1 MELPSIDQNIVTNIF
16 NQLMDMEVELD
27 ENPLIYGPKRLNQ
40 KIAEVR
46 QYQSE
51 CEALFLKVSLWVQ
64 KYKSANRAAQLNLD
78 LGKKHLLANDPEVR
92 AGRNVADRDAIA
104 SMKLRSEVEEVSKC
118 ESALSDLEAI
128 IVVVKSKKSDL
139 KDTQSR
145 LKDQIRLC
153 QEEISLG
160 GRWGNKKFGQVE
172 KEEPKKEGHT
182 TVKQLHE
189 MFSGQRTT
197 TNTNI
202 VKESLGEDMD
212 DFLQELESV
221 SVDTTVE
228 EETPVKAIVEATSNE
243 PQIRK
248 SNTDI
253 DDLLD
258 SLLN

>member
-1 MELPSIDQNIVTNIF
+1 MELPSINQNIITNIF
-16 NQLMDMEVELD
+16 NQLIDMEVELD
-27 ENPLIYGPKRLNQ
+27 DNPLIYGPKRLNQ

-46 QYQSE
+46 QYQAE

-64 KYKSANRAAQLNLD
+64 KYKSANRAAQLNLE

-104 SMKLRSEVEEVSKC
+104 SMKLRSEVEQVSEC

-128 IVVVKSKKSDL
+128 IVVVKSKRSDL

-160 GRWGNKKFGQVE
+160 ARWGNKKFGQVE
-172 KEEPKKEGHT
+172 QEEPKKEGHT

-189 MFSGQRTT
+189 MFTEQRISST
-197 TNTNI
+197 TNT
-202 VKESLGEDMD
+202 VKDSLGEDMD
-212 DFLQELESV
+212 DFLQELDNV
-221 SVDTTVE
+221 SVDTTE
-228 EETPVKAIVEATSNE
+228 EDETPIKAIVEAPTNE

-248 SNTDI
+248 SSTDI

-258 SLLN
+258 SLLG